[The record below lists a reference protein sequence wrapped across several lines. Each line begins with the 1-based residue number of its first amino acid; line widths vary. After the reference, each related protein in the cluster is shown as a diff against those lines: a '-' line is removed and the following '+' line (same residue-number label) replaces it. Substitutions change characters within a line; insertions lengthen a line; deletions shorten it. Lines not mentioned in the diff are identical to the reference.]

1 MEEEFKNK
9 ESNESASAATIAM
22 LEQEKQS
29 AREELDQLRL
39 AHDANCAELDEMK
52 TTLALKEADLE
63 QMKNLTDERTVQL
76 AANLTR
82 LEKENEQLKQAET
95 ESPVVT
101 TIDSKDSGKLSKS
114 QMEELGIEDDS
125 ETVESQS
132 HAESVDI
139 TEAVEECEC
148 QSIQKR
154 DIATQC
160 EQQERS
166 DVSLNTSIV
175 QG

>member
-1 MEEEFKNK
+1 MKDALEEEFKNK

-29 AREELDQLRL
+29 ARDELDQLRL
-39 AHDANCAELDEMK
+39 THDANCAELDEMK

-63 QMKNLTDERTVQL
+63 QMKNLTDERTTQL

-101 TIDSKDSGKLSKS
+101 TSHSKDSGKLSKS
-114 QMEELGIEDDS
+114 QMEELGIEDYS
-125 ETVESQS
+125 KTVKSQS

-139 TEAVEECEC
+139 TEAVEECE
-148 QSIQKR
+148 
-154 DIATQC
+154 
-160 EQQERS
+160 
-166 DVSLNTSIV
+166 
-175 QG
+175 

>member
-1 MEEEFKNK
+1 M
-9 ESNESASAATIAM
+9 SNENASTATIAM

-29 AREELDQLRL
+29 ARDELDQLRL
-39 AHDANCAELDEMK
+39 AHDVVCAELDEMK

-63 QMKNLTDERTVQL
+63 QMKNLTDERTTQL

-95 ESPVVT
+95 ETPVVT
-101 TIDSKDSGKLSKS
+101 TTDSKDQSGKLSKS
-114 QMEELGIEDDS
+114 QMEELGIEDES

-132 HAESVDI
+132 HAESVGI

-160 EQQERS
+160 EQHERS
-166 DVSLNTSIV
+166 DVALNTSVI